1 MKNKGFTLI
10 ELLAVI
16 VILAVIALIATPLI
30 MGTITKAKRNSMKD
44 TAYGI
49 LKAGEQYVGEKL
61 LLAENDYNGETITLP
76 NQNKIQYK
84 GGNGLTGELQ
94 ISKEGNLAIQIHN
107 NQFCAMKN
115 FGEDEVTVTN
125 YDEETCKLD
134 GSSGGG
140 ETLNCDGKVPNS
152 FSTDSWETVA
162 CAVKTGNLSK
172 YNVGDEKEVTLT
184 GEYAG
189 TYTVRIANVST
200 PTECSRDDFSQSAC
214 GFVIEFKDII
224 TNAQMNS
231 TQTSRGGWP
240 GSELYKKLNPSE
252 NGNTSQSIIY
262 NALPEE
268 LKNVIMET
276 KVVSG
281 HGKND
286 TTNFTSV
293 DKLYLL
299 STKEIWGK
307 YNNYIFESSENETRQ
322 LDYYSNAGITVH
334 NYSGAIKQYNGANSN
349 WRLRSPYSSMHSDF
363 YFVYLNGAYYSHV
376 AESYYGIAPAFRVG

>member
-1 MKNKGFTLI
+1 MNKSKGFTLI

-107 NQFCAMKN
+107 NQFCAIKN

-125 YDEETCKLD
+125 YDDETCKLND
-134 GSSGGG
+134 TPDS
-140 ETLNCDGKVPNS
+140 VS
-152 FSTDSWETVA
+152 FATDSWETIVA
-162 CAVKTGNLSK
+162 NVRRNPSV
-172 YNVGDEKEVTLT
+172 YPVGDEKEVTLT

-189 TYTVRIANVST
+189 TYTVRVANNTT
-200 PTECSRDDFSQSAC
+200 PAECNGNGFSQTAC
-214 GFVIEFKDII
+214 GFVVEFVDII
-224 TNAQMNS
+224 AEAQMD
-231 TQTSRGGWP
+231 TSEGTVGYGSSIGGWP
-240 GSELYKKLNPSE
+240 LTPVRSMLQ
-252 NGNTSQSIIY
+252 NGIF
-262 NALPEE
+262 NALPSD
-268 LKNVIMET
+268 LKGVILDT
-276 KVVSG
+276 YTVSG
-281 HGKND
+281 HGKSE
-286 TTNFTSV
+286 TTNFTTT

-299 STKEIWGK
+299 AAKEIYGSNSDSS
-307 YNNYIFESSENETRQ
+307 NNLNDTLTETRQ
-322 LDYYSNAGITVH
+322 LDYYKNQAVTIN
-334 NYSGAIKQYNGANSN
+334 NYSSVIKQYRGVNSI
-349 WRLRSPYSSMHSDF
+349 WWLRSASPNSSQIFSGVWQAGEWATTIAQMDF
-363 YFVYLNGAYYSHV
+363 GV
-376 AESYYGIAPAFRVG
+376 APAFRVG